1 MFSYKTLNFPCGCA
15 PFFGIGSN
23 KSYKKGLD
31 QWILFQHSGKKK
43 FAWKIFLDIL
53 STLAFKS
60 YLNLL

>member
-31 QWILFQHSGKKK
+31 QWILFQHSGKRK
-43 FAWKIFLDIL
+43 FAWKIFINIL